1 MLLVQTVRIP
11 ASGVEAFQRY
21 ESYVLP
27 LMRRLG
33 GVLERR
39 LRTAD
44 GETEIHII
52 SFPSREALQH
62 YLDHPERTA
71 HLPLRDESGASFEL
85 VEVIDVNPQD
95 G

>member
-21 ESYVLP
+21 ESRVLP
-27 LMRRLG
+27 LMSKYG

-44 GETEIHII
+44 ALSELISAFRCQKRSTAICETR
-52 SFPSREALQH
+52 SA
-62 YLDHPERTA
+62 
-71 HLPLRDESGASFEL
+71 
-85 VEVIDVNPQD
+85 
-95 G
+95 